1 MALAKCALLFAVAL
15 LGSIQLCVA
24 APLVVRYSPDIGA
37 YALGLLELSLSKSEK
52 PYELI
57 PSDGGITQARNVAL
71 LKSGDL
77 TVGWFGTSRELEA
90 TLLPVRFPLMRGLLG
105 HRICIIAKG
114 TQDRFSSIRTIE
126 DFRKKLIGQG
136 ADWPDVR
143 ILEGADFTV
152 KTAPYSSLFRMTA
165 AGRFDCFLRGV
176 TEAHAEV
183 VNRSEGT
190 ELAVESDL
198 MIVYP
203 YAALFFVSASQP
215 EVATAIEQGLR
226 IAYDDDSFM
235 TYFNNH
241 PTIRDVFSNV
251 QLDAR
256 RRFALQ
262 NPNMSAETL
271 AIDDRFWHSG
281 EETEAAY

>member
-1 MALAKCALLFAVAL
+1 MALAKYALFSALAL
-15 LGSIQLCVA
+15 LGSVQLCA
-24 APLVVRYSPDIGA
+24 ATPLKVRYSPDIGD
-37 YALGLLELSLSKSEK
+37 YALGLLELGLSKSDT

-57 PSDGGITQARNVAL
+57 PADGGITQARNVAM

-90 TLLPVRFPLMRGLLG
+90 TLLPVRLPLMRGLLG
-105 HRICIIAKG
+105 HRICIIPKG
-114 TQDRFSSIRTIE
+114 TQDRFSSIQTLE
-126 DFRKKLIGQG
+126 DFLGKLIGQG

-143 ILEGADFTV
+143 ILEGAGFTV
-152 KTAPYSSLFRMTA
+152 KTASYSSLFRMTA

-183 VNRSEGT
+183 ANRPEGS

-203 YAALFFVSASQP
+203 YAAMFFVSPNHP

-226 IAYDDDSFM
+226 TAYDDDSFM

-241 PTIRDVFSNV
+241 PTIREVFSNA
-251 QLDAR
+251 QLDTR
-256 RRFALQ
+256 HRFELP

-271 AIDDRFWHSG
+271 SIDDRFWHSG
-281 EETEAAY
+281 EETEAVY

>member
-1 MALAKCALLFAVAL
+1 MALARCALLYAMAL
-15 LGSIQLCVA
+15 LGSAQLCA
-24 APLVVRYSPDIGA
+24 ATTLEVRYSPDIGD
-37 YALGLLELSLSKSEK
+37 YALGLLELGLSKSDV

-57 PSDGGITQARNVAL
+57 PADGGITQARNIAL

-90 TLLPVRFPLMRGLLG
+90 TLLPVRLPLMRGLLG

-114 TQDRFSSIRTIE
+114 TQDRFSPIRTLE

-143 ILEGADFTV
+143 ILEGAGFTV
-152 KTAPYSSLFRMTA
+152 KTAPYSSLFGMA
-165 AGRFDCFLRGV
+165 AAERFDCFLRGV

-183 VNRSEGT
+183 VNRSEGS
-190 ELAVESDL
+190 ELAVERDL

-203 YAALFFVSASQP
+203 YAALFFVSPKRP
-215 EVATAIEQGLR
+215 EAAAAIEQGLR
-226 IAYDDDSFM
+226 AAYNDDSFM
-235 TYFNNH
+235 AYFNTH

-251 QLDAR
+251 QLDTR
-256 RRFALQ
+256 RRFELP

-271 AIDDRFWHSG
+271 AIDDRFWHDG
-281 EETEAAY
+281 NETEAAY